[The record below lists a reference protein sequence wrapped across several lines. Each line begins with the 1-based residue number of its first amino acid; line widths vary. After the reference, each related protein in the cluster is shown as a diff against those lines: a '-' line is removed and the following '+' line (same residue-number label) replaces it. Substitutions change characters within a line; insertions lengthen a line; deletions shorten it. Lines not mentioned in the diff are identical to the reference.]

1 MHTTS
6 VWRTSTDMS
15 EMGGKVMSPER
26 SRNPN
31 WKVHPG
37 EILKEEF
44 LAPLN
49 LSTYELAKR
58 LGVPA
63 PRINDI
69 VLQKRGIT
77 PETAVLLARFFST
90 TEQFWLNLQAAYDID
105 RAKRHLARKLKAIT
119 PLAAAIGV

>member
-1 MHTTS
+1 MS
-6 VWRTSTDMS
+6 IERTD
-15 EMGGKVMSPER
+15 
-26 SRNPN
+26 NPN

-44 LAPLN
+44 LVPLKM
-49 LSTYELAKR
+49 SAYELAKR
-58 LGVPA
+58 LDVPT

-90 TEQFWLNLQAAYDID
+90 TEAFWLNLQAAYDID
-105 RAKRHLARKLKAIT
+105 RAKHRLARKLKAIT
-119 PLAAAIGV
+119 PRVAAACV